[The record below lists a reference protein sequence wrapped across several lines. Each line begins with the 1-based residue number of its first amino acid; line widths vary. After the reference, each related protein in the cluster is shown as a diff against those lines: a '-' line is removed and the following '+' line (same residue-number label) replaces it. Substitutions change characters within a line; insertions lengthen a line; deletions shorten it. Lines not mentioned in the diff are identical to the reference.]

1 MKLVIIEDNEYLCK
15 VMSKYFTK
23 ESNINI
29 VGIANN
35 GIDGM
40 NLIKNTSPDIAI
52 IDLIMPKKDGI
63 SLLEELSEQRKI
75 NKTNYIVLTAISN
88 DLIIRHILDLGAKYV
103 LLKPCGLDII
113 LKRLKY
119 IQSSENYFNEKYFP
133 SAKGINEYISETLN
147 RIGIISNTKG
157 YTYLKSAIIMAYN
170 NPSILK
176 GITKC
181 LYPEIA
187 KQNKT
192 NSSSVERAIRY
203 VIETTWNKDKEDY
216 ELIGFDI
223 NGKKP
228 KNGYFIA
235 VLADY
240 LKKSISKKE

>member
-1 MKLVIIEDNEYLCK
+1 MKLVIIEDNECLCK
-15 VMSKYFTK
+15 IMSKYFMR
-23 ESNINI
+23 ENDIDI
-29 VGIANN
+29 IGIANN

-40 NLIKNTSPDIAI
+40 NLIKSASPDVAI
-52 IDLIMPKKDGI
+52 VDLIMPKKDGI
-63 SLLEELSEQRKI
+63 SLLEELNKQKKI
-75 NKTNYIVLTAISN
+75 SKTNYIVLTAISN
-88 DLIIRHILDLGAKYV
+88 DLIIKHILDLGAKYV
-103 LLKPCGLDII
+103 LLKPCGLDVI
-113 LKRLKY
+113 LKRIKY
-119 IQSSENYFNEKYFP
+119 IQSSDNYFNEKYFP
-133 SAKGINEYISETLN
+133 STQGINEYISEILS

-157 YTYLKSAIIMAYN
+157 YNYLKSAIIMAYN

-203 VIETTWNKDKEDY
+203 VIETTWNRDKEDY

-223 NGKKP
+223 SGKKP
-228 KNGYFIA
+228 KNSYFIA

-240 LKKSISKKE
+240 LKKSLNENK